1 MNMLKTMVVSGS
13 LVLLSL
19 PLVHALGTLMKM
31 QPKKLYP
38 ILRLMVVSEVV
49 TPVSTARVSSE
60 SGEGQ
65 APTVR

>member
-19 PLVHALGTLMKM
+19 PLVYALCTLMKM
-31 QPKKLYP
+31 QPKKIYP

-49 TPVSTARVSSE
+49 TPVMTDRVSNE

-65 APTVR
+65 VSAVR

>member
-19 PLVHALGTLMKM
+19 PLVHALCTLLKM
-31 QPKKLYP
+31 QPKKIYP

-49 TPVSTARVSSE
+49 KPIVLNRVSSE
-60 SGEGQ
+60 SGHGQ
-65 APTVR
+65 ASAVR